1 MTLRPGFGF
10 LKEGRMPWQ
19 EVITMELRQQL
30 VHDALRRVVPAT
42 ELLSERLWARRSLT
56 NR

>member
-42 ELLSERLWARRSLT
+42 ELLSDTSLGEALAD
-56 NR
+56 

>member
-1 MTLRPGFGF
+1 
-10 LKEGRMPWQ
+10 MPWQ

-42 ELLSERLWARRSLT
+42 ELLSDTSLGEALAD
-56 NR
+56 